1 MTDLFAGLLAEI
13 AESVPVRRVGRVV
26 ETRRGLAQVA
36 GLVSAAI
43 GDRVR
48 IHSRDLATE
57 GEVLRLTPGLCFV
70 LPDASGDGMAI
81 GDRVEL
87 VGRADIAP
95 DNSWIGRIIDPA
107 GQPLDGRPLLRGP
120 AARALRAM
128 APAAATRRRL
138 GQRLST
144 GIAVFD
150 TLLPLVRGQRIGLF
164 AGSGVGKSS
173 LLARF
178 ARGVE
183 ADVVVI
189 ALVGER
195 GRELREFTERVLGP
209 AGMARSV
216 VVTATSDQSPLMRRM
231 CALTAMA
238 VAFEARGLFVNGRGQ
253 WITDTEYWRLPEP
266 QWHWSFQTP
275 CGAREAGCDGPE
287 TDIAAF
293 LAAVESLEA
302 PLRAAWA
309 RCSHRMFD
317 VAYDCGIRPRAVRH
331 ELSAGTLARLA
342 AVNGTLR
349 LTMYALD
356 PSDIRP
362 AEPGDATDGGA

>member
-1 MTDLFAGLLAEI
+1 MEDADQPEVVRPADDSDHGLEKGSYWEGLTRYGVTDFWLF
-13 AESVPVRRVGRVV
+13 
-26 ETRRGLAQVA
+26 
-36 GLVSAAI
+36 
-43 GDRVR
+43 
-48 IHSRDLATE
+48 
-57 GEVLRLTPGLCFV
+57 
-70 LPDASGDGMAI
+70 
-81 GDRVEL
+81 
-87 VGRADIAP
+87 
-95 DNSWIGRIIDPA
+95 
-107 GQPLDGRPLLRGP
+107 
-120 AARALRAM
+120 
-128 APAAATRRRL
+128 
-138 GQRLST
+138 
-144 GIAVFD
+144 
-150 TLLPLVRGQRIGLF
+150 
-164 AGSGVGKSS
+164 
-173 LLARF
+173 
-178 ARGVE
+178 
-183 ADVVVI
+183 
-189 ALVGER
+189 
-195 GRELREFTERVLGP
+195 
-209 AGMARSV
+209 
-216 VVTATSDQSPLMRRM
+216 TSED
-231 CALTAMA
+231 LTAMA
-238 VAFEARGLFVNGRGQ
+238 AAFEARGLIVNGRGQ
-253 WITDTEYWRLPEP
+253 WITDTKYWRLPEP